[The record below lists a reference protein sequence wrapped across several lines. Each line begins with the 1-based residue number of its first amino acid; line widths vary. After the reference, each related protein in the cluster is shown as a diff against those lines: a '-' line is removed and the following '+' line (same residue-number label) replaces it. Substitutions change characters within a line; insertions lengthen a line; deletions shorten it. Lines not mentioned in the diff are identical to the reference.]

1 MLGDIIGGEKKLLK
15 CSMLGDI
22 FGGKLRF
29 WKCLEIYPVGNWKF
43 WKCSTLWDILGGK
56 DPRAVAEFSALPQ
69 SQLSKKKSPY
79 QQRKRNKRESSYQ
92 RRKRNKRKSSY
103 RRRKKNHWNR
113 IFSDDCLQ
121 RGGPE
126 EDLGVAHFRC
136 KTKTSFVQNIIDAL
150 LISYMGLGFEMIFK
164 NR

>member
-1 MLGDIIGGEKKLLK
+1 MFISAEKKK
-15 CSMLGDI
+15 Q
-22 FGGKLRF
+22 K
-29 WKCLEIYPVGNWKF
+29 EKF
-43 WKCSTLWDILGGK
+43 IS
-56 DPRAVAEFSALPQ
+56 AE
-69 SQLSKKKSPY
+69 
-79 QQRKRNKRESSYQ
+79 
-92 RRKRNKRKSSY
+92 
-103 RRRKKNHWNR
+103 KKNHWNR

>member
-1 MLGDIIGGEKKLLK
+1 MLWDMIGGEKKLLK
-15 CSMLGDI
+15 CSMLGNI

-29 WKCLEIYPVGNWKF
+29 WKCLEF

-79 QQRKRNKRESSYQ
+79 QQRKRNKRESSYR
-92 RRKRNKRKSSY
+92 RRKRNKKKSSY
-103 RRRKKNHWNR
+103 RRRKEIHCNR